1 VKSYHKSFE
10 TQYYIFRYNL
20 GTFQIRYLDIPIH
33 CRRLSNADWLKIEEG
48 FEKRLSCWNGKNL
61 PTGGR
66 LALFLFL
73 LVYVPMYIMSFFTI
87 PKGVIK
93 KLDYFRSQLFWQC
106 DDHKRKHS
114 LAKWDIL
121 CQSKEQGG
129 LEIHNNLDI
138 KNIGKTSL
146 EQISRYKTLW

>member
-1 VKSYHKSFE
+1 MKSYHKSFE

-93 KLDYFRSQLFWQC
+93 NWITL
-106 DDHKRKHS
+106 
-114 LAKWDIL
+114 
-121 CQSKEQGG
+121 G
-129 LEIHNNLDI
+129 LNSFGSVMTTRENTVWLNGISCVDP
-138 KNIGKTSL
+138 KNKGD
-146 EQISRYKTLW
+146 

>member
-1 VKSYHKSFE
+1 MKSYHKSFE

-93 KLDYFRSQLFWQC
+93 NWITL
-106 DDHKRKHS
+106 
-114 LAKWDIL
+114 
-121 CQSKEQGG
+121 G
-129 LEIHNNLDI
+129 LNSFGSVMTTRENMVWLNGISCVNP
-138 KNIGKTSL
+138 KNKGD
-146 EQISRYKTLW
+146 

>member
-1 VKSYHKSFE
+1 MKSYHKSFE

-20 GTFQIRYLDIPIH
+20 GTFQIWYLDIPIH

-93 KLDYFRSQLFWQC
+93 NWITL
-106 DDHKRKHS
+106 
-114 LAKWDIL
+114 
-121 CQSKEQGG
+121 G
-129 LEIHNNLDI
+129 LNSFGSVMTTRENMVWLNGISCVNP
-138 KNIGKTSL
+138 KNKGD
-146 EQISRYKTLW
+146 